1 MGEGW
6 HGTPE
11 PPLLNPLKAH
21 EETKP
26 ILSNG
31 YRRGLGM
38 NRRWWMKRGA
48 QHEASHAGVA
58 ALPGALL
65 ARRIAQKA
73 FTIPTQVLTAAASIK
88 LFI

>member
-1 MGEGW
+1 
-6 HGTPE
+6 
-11 PPLLNPLKAH
+11 
-21 EETKP
+21 
-26 ILSNG
+26 
-31 YRRGLGM
+31 M

-48 QHEASHAGVA
+48 QHEASHAVVA

-88 LFI
+88 LFF